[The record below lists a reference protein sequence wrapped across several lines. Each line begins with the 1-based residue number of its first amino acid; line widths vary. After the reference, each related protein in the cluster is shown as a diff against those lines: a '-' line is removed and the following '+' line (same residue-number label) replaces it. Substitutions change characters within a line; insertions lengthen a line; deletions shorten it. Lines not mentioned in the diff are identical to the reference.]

1 MSSPIEYYY
10 SHLSPWTYLGHQRLL
25 DIAARAGRAIA
36 FRPVDIAA
44 IFAQSGG
51 VPVAKRPIQRQRYR
65 MAELQRWREA
75 LGVALT
81 LEPKFFPRPDQSAA
95 RIAVAAQ
102 RAGADLGVF
111 SLALMRGCWVEERD
125 LADEATLTAIADEAG
140 LDGAPLLADS
150 HSDAVAEII
159 AENTRLATER
169 DMFGAPWYVVD
180 GESFWGQD
188 RLDFVARRLGVE
200 TA

>member
-10 SHLSPWTYLGHQRLL
+10 SHLSPWTYLGHQRLVDL
-25 DIAARAGRAIA
+25 AARAGREII
-36 FRPVDIAA
+36 FMPVDIAA

-51 VPVAKRPIQRQRYR
+51 VPVAQRPIQRQRYR
-65 MAELQRWREA
+65 MAELRRWREA
-75 LGVALT
+75 LGVDLT
-81 LEPKFFPRPDQSAA
+81 LEPRYFPRPDQPAA
-95 RIAVAAQ
+95 RMAVAAQ

-125 LADEATLTAIADEAG
+125 LADEAILTAIADENG
-140 LDGAPLLADS
+140 LDGAALLADS
-150 HSDAVAEII
+150 KTDTVAGII
-159 AENTRLATER
+159 AENTRKATER

-200 TA
+200 PA